1 MSAFTEP
8 AAGRA
13 RPGWPGWPVWA
24 LPGLVTLAITLVG
37 LGHAQPWR
45 DELATW
51 SAATR
56 PLPDLA
62 RLTRTIDAATGPYY
76 LLIHA
81 WTALAGTSPTALRL
95 PSALAMATAAAL
107 TARLGARLAGDRA
120 GLLAGLLFAVLP
132 ATSRYGQEA
141 RPYALATLLAVLAT
155 LLLVNALC
163 RPSRRRW
170 AGYAVTVAALGLLH
184 LIALTVLAA
193 HAVAVLLTAARGP
206 TAAGLDPL
214 PQTRRD
220 TLDAPPP
227 SRGHPWRSTH
237 AGDRPWVEHHGCH
250 GAPQTPMA
258 FHPPATPTVGGTPWL
273 SGRPVSGEHE
283 APPGA
288 PGVEPWEVAGAV
300 PARTGCAPGR
310 RVLAWWLLALVPA
323 VALVAPLALVARGQ
337 RGRQLD
343 WVDLARLPD
352 LVSLPGG
359 LAQSGVVGGFLLGLA
374 ALGTVRLGRRA
385 LLPGAA
391 ALLPVL
397 LLFTAGTLLP
407 LWVTRYLLFIVP
419 FGCLL
424 AGAALA
430 AATPAGT
437 RPAVAGPLESA
448 PPDTGPAETAPPDT
462 TPPDT
467 TPPDTGP
474 AETGPAETG
483 PRKTA
488 PGGAAPG
495 GAGSRETAPRGTAPR
510 ETAPRKT
517 GPRETAPG
525 ETAPRGT
532 APPRAAPAG
541 TGLGAVLAVIVLV
554 GLLGLPDQA
563 ALRRTHEWPRS
574 APVDYT
580 GAAGIVAAGA
590 RPGDA
595 IVYSPRD
602 GWLFPDLGLAYHLG
616 SRLPR
621 DVLVVRDQR
630 ADASLWATECGDPA
644 RCLAGVDRVW
654 LVVTGRR
661 ADPLAAVPGAKGEAL
676 RDGFPVRQVWT
687 RPGLTVAL
695 LAR

>member
-1 MSAFTEP
+1 MSAFTETAP
-8 AAGRA
+8 GRA
-13 RPGWPGWPVWA
+13 WAGWPVWA
-24 LPGLVTLAITLVG
+24 VPGLVTLAITLVG

-56 PLPDLA
+56 PLPDLV

-76 LLIHA
+76 LLMHG
-81 WTALAGTSPTALRL
+81 WTAVAGTSPTALRL
-95 PSALAMATAAAL
+95 PSALAMAAAAAL

-155 LLLVNALC
+155 LLLVDALR

-170 AGYAVTVAALGLLH
+170 AGYAVAVAALGLLH
-184 LIALTVLAA
+184 LIALTLLAA

-206 TAAGLDPL
+206 TAAGLGPADRPR
-214 PQTRRD
+214 PD
-220 TLDAPPP
+220 TLDA
-227 SRGHPWRSTH
+227 S
-237 AGDRPWVEHHGCH
+237 
-250 GAPQTPMA
+250 
-258 FHPPATPTVGGTPWL
+258 
-273 SGRPVSGEHE
+273 
-283 APPGA
+283 PPGDPGAEAAHLAGGAA
-288 PGVEPWEVAGAV
+288 P
-300 PARTGCAPGR
+300 APGR
-310 RVLAWWLLALVPA
+310 RVLAWWLLALLPA
-323 VALVAPLALVARGQ
+323 VALVTPLASTARGQ

-343 WVDLARLPD
+343 WVDPARLPD

-374 ALGTVRLGRRA
+374 ALGAVRLGRRA

-397 LLFTAGTLLP
+397 LLFTAGTLVP

-430 AATPAGT
+430 AATPAGS
-437 RPAVAGPLESA
+437 RPAVAGPLQSA
-448 PPDTGPAETAPPDT
+448 PPE
-462 TPPDT
+462 
-467 TPPDTGP
+467 
-474 AETGPAETG
+474 
-483 PRKTA
+483 
-488 PGGAAPG
+488 
-495 GAGSRETAPRGTAPR
+495 TAPR
-510 ETAPRKT
+510 ETAP
-517 GPRETAPG
+517 
-525 ETAPRGT
+525 
-532 APPRAAPAG
+532 PRAAPGG
-541 TGLGAVLAVIVLV
+541 TGLGAALAVIVLA

-574 APVDYT
+574 APVDYA

-676 RDGFPVRQVWT
+676 RDGFPVRQVWP

-695 LAR
+695 LVR